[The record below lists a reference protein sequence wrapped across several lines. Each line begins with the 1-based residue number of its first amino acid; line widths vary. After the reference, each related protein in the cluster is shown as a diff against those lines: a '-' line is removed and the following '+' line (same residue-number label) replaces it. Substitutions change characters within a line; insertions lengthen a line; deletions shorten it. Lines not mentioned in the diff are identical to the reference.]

1 MKQEKEFKGKDLLT
15 FDEVEGKVS
24 AVFSVFNE
32 IDSDGDVVLPKSIRS
47 GYGNKGVVMCW
58 GHDWKQ
64 IIGKGKIT
72 QDNDQAVFTGEFN
85 MNTNAG
91 KEAYETVKAMGDIQ
105 QWSFGFEVH
114 DSEVGMYTKNN
125 GEEQEV
131 RYLKDVKVWEVSP
144 VLVGANQNTHTLAV
158 KEKEYEVN
166 EAVKEQDD
174 TVVEQDV
181 EQDEADTTTAKE
193 ITGEKFTDEVDN
205 LLIKLVALLER
216 AKALTALRFGKNKT
230 LSESSTEALSG
241 LRDALQDAHNEV
253 DTLLR
258 GAGNENVE
266 VQDDLVE
273 VNELWLQTTNLLA
286 DTIDL

>member
-1 MKQEKEFKGKDLLT
+1 
-15 FDEVEGKVS
+15 
-24 AVFSVFNE
+24 VF
-32 IDSDGDVVLPKSIRS
+32 
-47 GYGNKGVVMCW
+47 
-58 GHDWKQ
+58 
-64 IIGKGKIT
+64 
-72 QDNDQAVFTGEFN
+72 
-85 MNTNAG
+85 
-91 KEAYETVKAMGDIQ
+91 
-105 QWSFGFEVH
+105 
-114 DSEVGMYTKNN
+114 
-125 GEEQEV
+125 
-131 RYLKDVKVWEVSP
+131 WEVSP

>member
-1 MKQEKEFKGKDLLT
+1 MVEKKEYKGKDLLT

-64 IIGKGKIT
+64 IIGKGQIT
-72 QDNDQAVFTGEFN
+72 QDDDKAVFTGEFN

-114 DSEVGMYTKNN
+114 DSEVGMFTKD
-125 GEEQEV
+125 GQDEQEV
-131 RYLKDVKVWEVSP
+131 RFLKDVKVWEVSP

-158 KEKEYEVN
+158 KENKN
-166 EAVKEQDD
+166 EITDDDTNIKEQDD
-174 TVVEQDV
+174 TVVEQDTV
-181 EQDEADTTTAKE
+181 LDTTE
-193 ITGEKFTDEVDN
+193 QTGLKFTDEVDN

-216 AKALTALRFGKNKT
+216 AKALTALRFSKNKT
-230 LSESSTEALSG
+230 LSEQSSEALTE
-241 LRDALQDAHNEV
+241 LRDALQDAHNEI

-258 GAGNENVE
+258 TAGNDNVE
-266 VQDDLVE
+266 VIDEVE
-273 VNELWLQTTNLLA
+273 ANALWEQTNRLLA
-286 DTIDL
+286 DTLDI

>member
-1 MKQEKEFKGKDLLT
+1 VFWLAPTSTGLT
-15 FDEVEGKVS
+15 S
-24 AVFSVFNE
+24 
-32 IDSDGDVVLPKSIRS
+32 
-47 GYGNKGVVMCW
+47 
-58 GHDWKQ
+58 
-64 IIGKGKIT
+64 
-72 QDNDQAVFTGEFN
+72 
-85 MNTNAG
+85 
-91 KEAYETVKAMGDIQ
+91 
-105 QWSFGFEVH
+105 
-114 DSEVGMYTKNN
+114 
-125 GEEQEV
+125 
-131 RYLKDVKVWEVSP
+131 
-144 VLVGANQNTHTLAV
+144 QNTHTLAV

-230 LSESSTEALSG
+230 LSEISTEALSG